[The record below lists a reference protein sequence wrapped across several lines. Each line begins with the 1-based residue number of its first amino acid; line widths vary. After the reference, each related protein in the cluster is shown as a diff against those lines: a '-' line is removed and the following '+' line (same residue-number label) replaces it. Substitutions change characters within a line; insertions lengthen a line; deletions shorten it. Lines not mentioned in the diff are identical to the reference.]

1 MRGFAKVYAFTLK
14 RQTERKGYRAALIIV
29 ALCCF
34 LLPALLVRLFP
45 TMDLTQLNLVVYCV
59 GAAYMLLTQW
69 RFLRRDFDPLCDRPG
84 WILVNICVCYGAML
98 LFNMALVGLL
108 SLMVD
113 TANNPNNAA
122 IMDMAG
128 TDAGKV
134 SALAVFLA
142 PFVEELIFRGA
153 VFGSLRHR
161 SRILAY
167 VVSILLFSAYHVWGF
182 ALNDPT
188 IWIYVLQYVPV
199 SYLLCRCYE
208 RTDTIWGSIFFHM
221 LVNAISLRALTLLQE
236 LM

>member
-1 MRGFAKVYAFTLK
+1 MEKKNAPAPFTS
-14 RQTERKGYRAALIIV
+14 RMSRWEMIAALAWLPV
-29 ALCCF
+29 HVL

-45 TMDLTQLNLVVYCV
+45 TMELTQLNLVVYCV

-128 TDAGKV
+128 TDSGKV